1 MCYGIKTSFVVLV
14 PDRRSTQTNATT
26 VVVCIHFISS
36 ELSLS
41 LRLLSSF
48 SFSFYLK
55 LILILRLSL
64 ILCFFFLSNVFLY
77 YFMSKRYSLGA
88 YRPFLLFTQFLCLFI
103 SIFAYIFSFSLCL
116 YYFYFRLY
124 AFSVSLLSYFC
135 IYIFSSKHL
144 FLFSLLLLILSHFL
158 EALPSKRSFLT

>member
-36 ELSLS
+36 EFSVS

-64 ILCFFFLSNVFLY
+64 ILCFFFYLTYFFTILCQKDILLVPIGLSC
-77 YFMSKRYSLGA
+77 
-88 YRPFLLFTQFLCLFI
+88 CLRNI
-103 SIFAYIFSFSLCL
+103 
-116 YYFYFRLY
+116 
-124 AFSVSLLSYFC
+124 SVSLYL
-135 IYIFSSKHL
+135 
-144 FLFSLLLLILSHFL
+144 SLLTYFLSHFVCTIFTSVYMHSL
-158 EALPSKRSFLT
+158 SLC